1 MVTVLVTG
9 YPQSGKGK
17 IEIIKENFQTEV
29 CNQMQQYPLEVYDAS
44 GSTWKDGKLFIC
56 GGEDSSKKSQCYTLD
71 NGVWQLNIENLQTA
85 RNAHGASNIGDVIWI
100 TGGVNNAI
108 LASTEII
115 YSDGKVTPGPDLP
128 EARYGHCQITY
139 EQTTFIIGNFH
150 FFAKTLD
157 KIILILEMKTCY

>member
-1 MVTVLVTG
+1 ML
-9 YPQSGKGK
+9 
-17 IEIIKENFQTEV
+17 
-29 CNQMQQYPLEVYDAS
+29 
-44 GSTWKDGKLFIC
+44 
-56 GGEDSSKKSQCYTLD
+56 
-71 NGVWQLNIENLQTA
+71 LQTA

-139 EQTTFIIGNFH
+139 EQTTFIIGRYILC
-150 FFAKTLD
+150 KSICTLCSK
-157 KIILILEMKTCY
+157 KIYSTL